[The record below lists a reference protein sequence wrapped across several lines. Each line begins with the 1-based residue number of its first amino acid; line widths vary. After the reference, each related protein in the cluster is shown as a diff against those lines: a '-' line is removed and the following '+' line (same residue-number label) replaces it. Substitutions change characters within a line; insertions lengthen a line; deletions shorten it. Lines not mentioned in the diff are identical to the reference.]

1 MSVTMDSYDTT
12 HHTGSASQTAQYKQ
26 FILADHS
33 QQLWELLSAQH
44 DNRRLDIVL
53 DNSGFELFCD
63 LCFAEW
69 LLSVNLVSQV
79 VLHCKQLPWF
89 ISDAT
94 QRDVN
99 WTLDQLISS
108 NNPSLCSLGRKWKS
122 RLEDGAFLLTD
133 HPFWTSSYSYDAMK
147 EKAADL
153 YTFLGESR
161 VALFKGD
168 LNHRKLIGDRNWLYT
183 KPFSDAL
190 QGFHPTN
197 VCSLRTLKA
206 DLVAGLPAEAATRA
220 AAECSDWMTTGK
232 YAVVLVSKV
241 HQ

>member
-26 FILADHS
+26 FILAEHS

-94 QRDVN
+94 QHDVN

-206 DLVAGLPAEAATRA
+206 DLVAGLPAGAATRA

-241 HQ
+241 Q